1 MRCAE
6 GLIRHQPS
14 VTSIRAGI
22 PSLVKRWGRAA
33 WLVPIAA
40 ALLIGAFLL
49 RNPTRAGDITASD
62 ASQPR
67 ILQVSNPVA
76 PMSDEDQQ
84 VLSAVA
90 QHAPMM
96 TAAYETNLHHVND
109 YIRDAQ
115 ATVDANPNDEEGT
128 ALADGRLRAE
138 IHVVQHCN
146 GPFSAI
152 IGAARIWRGGA
163 PGGWRQVMQSSQQAA
178 KLLMLLVALAV
189 VAAAETR
196 EEFRFTVGP
205 RATIAIVNQ
214 YGGISV
220 KPSTGNCVVVCAT
233 RASDIRNRSQPRE
246 RRR

>member
-1 MRCAE
+1 MKCNDFQRELPELLEGGGQQLQAHIDQCEDCSAVVQELRMITQQASTLRDLNEPSPRVWNSIEIALRQE

-115 ATVDANPNDEEGT
+115 ATVDANPNDEE
-128 ALADGRLRAE
+128 
-138 IHVVQHCN
+138 
-146 GPFSAI
+146 
-152 IGAARIWRGGA
+152 ARH
-163 PGGWRQVMQSSQQAA
+163 S
-178 KLLMLLVALAV
+178 LMDAYEQKSMLYN
-189 VAAAETR
+189 
-196 EEFRFTVGP
+196 
-205 RATIAIVNQ
+205 IAM
-214 YGGISV
+214 
-220 KPSTGNCVVVCAT
+220 
-233 RASDIRNRSQPRE
+233 DRSLQ
-246 RRR
+246 